1 MPDMD
6 VEKVRTVTPEG
17 KPPDD
22 RVAAGWKAYLE
33 RVEAGPFGIGW
44 GFWLTVIPA
53 VIAIINLPREWQI
66 VTALVAVAG
75 FLVAALLLA
84 GRQSRS
90 RRAADLELTDAR
102 ETQHGDGEPAERS
115 HT

>member
-1 MPDMD
+1 
-6 VEKVRTVTPEG
+6 VTPQG

-22 RVAAGWKAYLE
+22 RVAATWKAYRE

-44 GFWLTVIPA
+44 GFWLTVFPTA
-53 VIAIINLPREWQI
+53 IAIINLPREWQI
-66 VTALVAVAG
+66 LTGLVAVAG
-75 FLVAALLLA
+75 LLVAALLLA
-84 GRQSRS
+84 GRRSRS
-90 RRAADLELTDAR
+90 RRAVDLQLTDPR